1 MFNCKTLVNL
11 YFVGVYP
18 EDVIALVHVYF
29 MNALL
34 VYVMV
39 KLTEDKRCVRNIT
52 LKYGQKSRIK
62 LNHYSFPINYKAI
75 LSHASMSCLV
85 VG

>member
-39 KLTEDKRCVRNIT
+39 KLTEDKRCEEYYFEIWSKVSNKTKPLQFSYKLQGYI
-52 LKYGQKSRIK
+52 KS
-62 LNHYSFPINYKAI
+62 
-75 LSHASMSCLV
+75 C
-85 VG
+85 